1 MAQIVWGT
9 CLLGWCTLIHVAIV
23 TMSIPVVGRLGQAK
37 LFQTRSTLRTSA
49 ILLAVVLALLFGHT
63 VQIWSWSLA
72 FMWMGL
78 FEDTAQSFY
87 FATVT
92 YTTLGYGDIVLGAEA
107 RVFATFAAVAGLF
120 TFGVSTAYLIGVLGR
135 ILPDVFSQ
143 SS

>member
-1 MAQIVWGT
+1 
-9 CLLGWCTLIHVAIV
+9 
-23 TMSIPVVGRLGQAK
+23 MSIPVVSRIGQVK
-37 LFQTRSTLRTSA
+37 LFRTKSSLRIA
-49 ILLAVVLALLFGHT
+49 AVLLAVVLALLFGHT

-72 FMWMGL
+72 FLWMGL

-120 TFGVSTAYLIGVLGR
+120 TFGVSTAFLIGVLGR

-143 SS
+143 SN